1 MSIKLQYK
9 FPMYT
14 AHPSHPD
21 VRGSGSQRSLASAPV
36 SEGSSSGNSVRGGML
51 EPHPPETLKV
61 RQTPTESCGEF
72 IDSNY
77 FLLGQIELLKLYRNK
92 QHLQLE
98 CGQQELSQGYLGTAV
113 TYECQAAY

>member
-21 VRGSGSQRSLASAPV
+21 VRGSRSQRPPASAPV
-36 SEGSSSGNSVRGGML
+36 SEGSSSGNSVRRGML

-77 FLLGQIELLKLYRNK
+77 FLLGQIELLKCTEINSTSSWSVASRDSLRVIWG
-92 QHLQLE
+92 LL
-98 CGQQELSQGYLGTAV
+98 
-113 TYECQAAY
+113 